1 MNPLPTFAVGQRVKI
16 TSRELVPLSQR
27 RLKKPVVGQI
37 MRIHKIFGEPITTH
51 KVGEPVPAMDAIV
64 VLPDD
69 SPVCMAF
76 TLFALARVYDVE
88 ILPVKKPTRKAIRDR
103 TRQLELE
110 RDIALVDSLKANK
123 KIAELENKLAKL
135 S

>member
-27 RLKKPVVGQI
+27 RLKKPVVGEI
-37 MRIHKIFGEPITTH
+37 MRIHKVSGRPITTH
-51 KVGEPVPAMDAIV
+51 NVGEPIPAMDAIV

-76 TLFALARVYDVE
+76 TLFALQRVYNVE
-88 ILPVKKPTRKAIRDR
+88 VLAKKQPTRASLR
-103 TRQLELE
+103 TQRKL
-110 RDIALVDSLKANK
+110 AA
-123 KIAELENKLAKL
+123 IAEAQAKL
-135 S
+135 DALRKHIPA

>member
-27 RLKKPVVGQI
+27 RLKKPVVGEI
-37 MRIHKIFGEPITTH
+37 MRIHKVSGWPITTH
-51 KVGEPVPAMDAIV
+51 NVGEPIPAMDAIV

-76 TLFALARVYDVE
+76 TLFALARVYNVE
-88 ILPVKKPTRKAIRDR
+88 VLAKKQPTRASLR
-103 TRQLELE
+103 TQRKL
-110 RDIALVDSLKANK
+110 AA
-123 KIAELENKLAKL
+123 IAEAQAKL
-135 S
+135 DALRKHIPA

>member
-27 RLKKPVVGQI
+27 RLKKPVVGEI
-37 MRIHKIFGEPITTH
+37 MRIHKVSGRPITTH
-51 KVGEPVPAMDAIV
+51 NVGEPIPAMDAIV

-76 TLFALARVYDVE
+76 TLFALHRVYNVE
-88 ILPVKKPTRKAIRDR
+88 VLAKKQPTRASLR
-103 TRQLELE
+103 TQRKL
-110 RDIALVDSLKANK
+110 AA
-123 KIAELENKLAKL
+123 IAEAQAKL
-135 S
+135 DALRKHISA